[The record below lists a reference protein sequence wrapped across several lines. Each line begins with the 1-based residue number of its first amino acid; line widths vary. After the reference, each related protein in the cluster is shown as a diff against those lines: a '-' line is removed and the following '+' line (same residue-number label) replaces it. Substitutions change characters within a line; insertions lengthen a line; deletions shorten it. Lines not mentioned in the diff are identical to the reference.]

1 MDRLQCMKAFLAT
14 ARAGS
19 FTAAAREIGVAP
31 SVVTKRVRQLEW
43 QLRCELLHRTTRSV
57 TLTDIGE
64 RYMSSIEHILT
75 AYEELA
81 SGILRTPG
89 EIEGHIRVKAPAA
102 ASEKLLGRVFNEF
115 QAAHPHVTLD
125 VIVMDRTVNP
135 VEEGLDIA
143 VGVQAA
149 SYDGV
154 VEELLSRYPR
164 VACAA
169 PSYLAGRGEPGAP
182 RELLDHDCL
191 QFLPMGRVWTFQA
204 ELGPINVT
212 IHPKY
217 STNDARLL
225 VDAAKSGLGIAVLS
239 KLVAGEALA
248 EGSLVPVLADYA
260 LPDLALRALV
270 PESRVHLTR
279 VQALLD
285 AIRDALADVSEWD
298 KVRAF
303 G

>member
-1 MDRLQCMKAFLAT
+1 MKAFLAT

-43 QLRCELLHRTTRSV
+43 QLRSELLHRTTRSV
-57 TLTDIGE
+57 TLTEIGE
-64 RYMSSIEHILT
+64 RYMTSIQHIVT
-75 AYEELA
+75 AYDELA
-81 SGILRTPG
+81 AGVLRAPG
-89 EIEGHIRVKAPAA
+89 EIEGHLRVKSPAA
-102 ASEKLLGRVFNEF
+102 ASEKLLARVFTEF
-115 QAAHPHVTLD
+115 QADHPHVTLE
-125 VIVMDRTVNP
+125 VMVMDRSVNP

-143 VGVQAA
+143 IGVQAA

-164 VACAA
+164 VVCAA
-169 PSYLAGRGEPGAP
+169 PRYIQAHGEPASP
-182 RELLDHDCL
+182 RGLLDHHCL
-191 QFLPMGRVWTFQA
+191 QFVPMGRVWTFQA
-204 ELGPINVT
+204 ELGPISIT
-212 IHPKY
+212 IHPRF

-225 VDAAKSGLGIAVLS
+225 LDVARAGVGIAVLS
-239 KLVAGEALA
+239 KLVAGQALS
-248 EGSLVPVLADYA
+248 EGSLVPVLSGYG

-270 PESRVHLTR
+270 PESRVHLAR
-279 VQALLD
+279 VQALLG
-285 AIRDALADVSEWD
+285 AIRDALSGVSEWE